1 VNRLPPAPCAS
12 RTGAAGFTLIEIMVV
27 VAILGLLYAIVVPN
41 LGAFLP
47 KTRLDKEAR
56 VLSSN
61 IDMMRSEA
69 RIQSKRLTLQ
79 LDLKKARWR
88 RVQPPE
94 QQLTTDQDA
103 WTLEEHF
110 DEWTELEHDVVYA
123 GAGDTNEIIA
133 RNSIYSIVFDEN
145 GFTGDQVVMFRLESD
160 PTMIWSVQIHGLT
173 GECEIVPD
181 FDGHEHPLEETGEGA
196 F

>member
-1 VNRLPPAPCAS
+1 MSPLPATPRAS
-12 RTGAAGFTLIEIMVV
+12 RPGAAGFTLIEVMVV
-27 VAILGLLYAIVVPN
+27 VMILGLLYAIIVPN

-56 VLSSN
+56 VLASN
-61 IDMMRSEA
+61 IDMLRSEA
-69 RIQSKRLTLQ
+69 RIQSKRLRLE

-110 DEWTELEHDVVYA
+110 DEWTDLEHDVVYA
-123 GAGDTNEIIA
+123 GAGDTNEGIV
-133 RNSIYSIVFDEN
+133 RNGFYPIVFDEN
-145 GFTGDQVVMFRLESD
+145 GFTADQVVMFKLESD
-160 PTMIWSVQIHGLT
+160 PTMLWSVQIHGLT
-173 GECEIVPD
+173 GQCEIVPD

>member
-1 VNRLPPAPCAS
+1 VSRFPPAPCAS

-56 VLSSN
+56 VLASN
-61 IDMMRSEA
+61 VDMMRSEA

-110 DEWTELEHDVVYA
+110 DQWTELEHDVVYA
-123 GAGDTNEIIA
+123 GAGDTNEGLV
-133 RNSIYSIVFDEN
+133 RNDIYPIVFDEN

-173 GECEIVPD
+173 GECDIVPD

>member
-1 VNRLPPAPCAS
+1 MSSLPPAPRAC
-12 RTGAAGFTLIEIMVV
+12 RHGTAGFTLIEIMVV
-27 VAILGLLYAIVVPN
+27 VMILGLLYAIVVPN

-56 VLSSN
+56 VLASN

-110 DEWTELEHDVVYA
+110 DEWTDLEHDVVYA
-123 GAGDTNEIIA
+123 GAGDTNEGLLH
-133 RNSIYSIVFDEN
+133 NGFYGIVFDEN
-145 GFTGDQVVMFRLESD
+145 GFTADQVVMFKLESD
-160 PTMIWSVQIHGLT
+160 PSMLWSVQIHGLT
-173 GECEIVPD
+173 GQCEIVPD